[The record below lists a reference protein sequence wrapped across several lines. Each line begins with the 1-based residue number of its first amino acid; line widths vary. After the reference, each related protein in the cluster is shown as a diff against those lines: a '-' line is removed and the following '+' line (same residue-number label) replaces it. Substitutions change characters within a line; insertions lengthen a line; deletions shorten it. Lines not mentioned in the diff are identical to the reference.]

1 MTKPAER
8 LRKVL
13 GPLCMF
19 NGVTAVSDDTAALL
33 DECERAL
40 AAYKAAWD
48 SLFEQCLSNGMTNA
62 WGVPVNLTLVN
73 EAQRGEATLAKLR
86 GEQ

>member
-1 MTKPAER
+1 MAKPADRLRERIGYDAQVER
-8 LRKVL
+8 LL
-13 GPLCMF
+13 DSIP
-19 NGVTAVSDDTAALL
+19 SLL
-33 DECERAL
+33 DECEQSL

-48 SLFEQCLSNGMTNA
+48 SLFQQCLSNGMTNA